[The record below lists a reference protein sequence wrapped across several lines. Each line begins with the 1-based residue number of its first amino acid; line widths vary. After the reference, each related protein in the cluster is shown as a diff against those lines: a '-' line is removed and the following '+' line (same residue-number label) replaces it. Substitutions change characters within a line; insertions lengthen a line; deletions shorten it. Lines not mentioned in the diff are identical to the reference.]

1 MTWAHT
7 LFHREGFR
15 RLFAAQAISSIGDW
29 LATFALMT
37 LVLDISGSAAAVGV
51 VLALRFAPATVAGAL
66 IGFVATRWGRRV
78 ILVRLDLIRAG
89 ITLLIPIV
97 SALWWVYSW
106 ALALEVAT
114 VIAVAARDAS
124 IRDLV
129 DDSDLPV
136 ANGMVLAATYGAIP
150 IGAGSFAAISAVVGA
165 LPGRLSTLGIQPAF
179 WVDAVTFLASALLIR
194 RVGEISARPDRSRVG
209 GGRLRLRD
217 SWGTAASLGI
227 GTIFSLGVRFVRDT
241 LGASEAQFGILVVAF
256 GIGAAGG
263 LALRQMG
270 TVAGVRAV
278 RLGVAVMGTVMV
290 GMALTSRLPLALLL
304 ALLFG
309 AGGALAIVSG
319 LTVLQQ
325 ELPSAARLIA
335 LGAFHVAVRVALAAG
350 ALAAGLVVDL
360 MGATQLAGLDAVR
373 FTLVAS
379 GAMVTASSLIV
390 RAPQLSP

>member
-217 SWGTAASLGI
+217 SWGTPLVRATLPPILAASLGI

-290 GMALTSRLPLALLL
+290 GMDMSR
-304 ALLFG
+304 
-309 AGGALAIVSG
+309 
-319 LTVLQQ
+319 
-325 ELPSAARLIA
+325 RLH
-335 LGAFHVAVRVALAAG
+335 LS
-350 ALAAGLVVDL
+350 LVISFVF
-360 MGATQLAGLDAVR
+360 V
-373 FTLVAS
+373 
-379 GAMVTASSLIV
+379 
-390 RAPQLSP
+390 